1 MFFCSQEKLYRYSSD
16 GKIRNHRSVDTA
28 GLIANN
34 KTLTAERKLMEI
46 REEIK
51 DDLQRIQEE
60 NRRVCRSALG
70 SKCLQG
76 PKGEPGPKGD
86 KGDTGISGVPGAKGQ
101 KGEKGTQGTPG
112 KPGPSNQPDGFSRRP
127 SRVTVFPAILTVNEN
142 QTARFHCASAGDP
155 KRSITWRKDGR
166 VLASGLKYSVQNDG
180 ELIIRHA
187 QFNDGGAYECVARTS
202 RERVEAFTNLV
213 VRGRP
218 RIEPLTE
225 SVAYVIEGNN
235 ATFPRCIATGFPSP
249 IVKWTRMFSSL
260 PKRRS
265 FPSVENLNIASTTKD
280 DSGVYVCEASNDIG
294 RAQVIVQLVVLVLP
308 RFLLKP
314 PEQLTVN
321 TGDILEVNCSA
332 QGDQT
337 LRVSWKREYAE
348 FTSHRAS
355 VRADGTLIITQL
367 VPEDSGKYFCT
378 AESVGGA
385 IKISTEMNLVV
396 VKKGMK
402 AGICPI
408 PLPVDSC
415 EGEVDHECV
424 LDSDCFG
431 DMKCCSDSCEK
442 LCVQPPEIKGC
453 ADMLYAGFNHSDVYT
468 ISPDRRTE
476 MKVFCDQETD
486 NGGWIVFQRRVDASV
501 SFHRTWE
508 DYKRGFGN
516 PKGNFW
522 LGNDNIHLITS
533 SSKVI
538 LRIDLE
544 DWSGKRVFARYENF
558 KIGKENSRYQISVS
572 EYNGTSGD
580 SLSYHN
586 NMMFS
591 TRDVDNDNWKTGSC
605 SNDLSGG
612 WWFNDCHNS
621 NLNGKF
627 LGNAKAYNGIGWASF
642 QHNLSLKFV
651 EMKVREQSFEKERED
666 NKK

>member
-1 MFFCSQEKLYRYSSD
+1 
-16 GKIRNHRSVDTA
+16 
-28 GLIANN
+28 
-34 KTLTAERKLMEI
+34 
-46 REEIK
+46 
-51 DDLQRIQEE
+51 
-60 NRRVCRSALG
+60 
-70 SKCLQG
+70 
-76 PKGEPGPKGD
+76 
-86 KGDTGISGVPGAKGQ
+86 
-101 KGEKGTQGTPG
+101 
-112 KPGPSNQPDGFSRRP
+112 
-127 SRVTVFPAILTVNEN
+127 
-142 QTARFHCASAGDP
+142 
-155 KRSITWRKDGR
+155 
-166 VLASGLKYSVQNDG
+166 
-180 ELIIRHA
+180 
-187 QFNDGGAYECVARTS
+187 
-202 RERVEAFTNLV
+202 
-213 VRGRP
+213 
-218 RIEPLTE
+218 
-225 SVAYVIEGNN
+225 
-235 ATFPRCIATGFPSP
+235 
-249 IVKWTRMFSSL
+249 
-260 PKRRS
+260 
-265 FPSVENLNIASTTKD
+265 
-280 DSGVYVCEASNDIG
+280 
-294 RAQVIVQLVVLVLP
+294 
-308 RFLLKP
+308 
-314 PEQLTVN
+314 
-321 TGDILEVNCSA
+321 
-332 QGDQT
+332 
-337 LRVSWKREYAE
+337 VSWNREYAE

-415 EGEVDHECV
+415 EGEVDDECV

-468 ISPDRRTE
+468 ISPDRRTD

-533 SSKVI
+533 SSKVS

-627 LGNAKAYNGIGWASF
+627 LGNTKAYNGIGWASF

-651 EMKVREQSFEKERED
+651 EMKVREQSFEKEREG
-666 NKK
+666 NKR